1 MGPTVGKILCM
12 RIFQN
17 YRKHHAVS
25 LQHLIEL
32 LVNAANVCMVYLGTA
47 VQLSM
52 HNKLAPETCARKLHK
67 KLAWKIWRKFIT
79 VPCTATGRPVTLHG
93 SCHVPDS
100 FCPGIELCSIACKK
114 LVQEKLVQDWPTHM
128 QVSCTRRLAQ
138 VSGTRLLIV
147 CCRHNCIRSSVR
159 IKPGLLSD
167 SCRCYEYT
175 VYVADC
181 WWTADRGVHHSMS
194 RGMCCGRLDA
204 VEPVSLALS
213 PSRSSVS
220 LWFIVSVS
228 RRTAL
233 DMRSVVEHIENV
245 QSLYIF
251 KNESPTA
258 GFRSKL
264 LYAESASSFIPST
277 SSCSLSSRFMSSC
290 THHLVT
296 LSTLSQSITTSVFH
310 CRLETLLFL
319 PRCALQCKARSWD
332 HMSSVRLSA
341 CLSVTL
347 VDCDHIG

>member
-1 MGPTVGKILCM
+1 
-12 RIFQN
+12 
-17 YRKHHAVS
+17 
-25 LQHLIEL
+25 
-32 LVNAANVCMVYLGTA
+32 
-47 VQLSM
+47 
-52 HNKLAPETCARKLHK
+52 
-67 KLAWKIWRKFIT
+67 
-79 VPCTATGRPVTLHG
+79 
-93 SCHVPDS
+93 
-100 FCPGIELCSIACKK
+100 
-114 LVQEKLVQDWPTHM
+114 
-128 QVSCTRRLAQ
+128 
-138 VSGTRLLIV
+138 
-147 CCRHNCIRSSVR
+147 
-159 IKPGLLSD
+159 
-167 SCRCYEYT
+167 
-175 VYVADC
+175 
-181 WWTADRGVHHSMS
+181 MS

-347 VDCDHIG
+347 VDCDHIGWNSSKIISPLVSLGCSLFATPNIPPPPSWIISNGHISQQLTIYLYRAHRAVIFAIAQLSCLSARRYANADNSDRNVSVRLSVRHELVLCQNEESYSSPSGSPMNLVF